1 MLTNLNELE
10 TEISFRWNDSHISK
24 IFTNKNNASPK
35 YHLIR
40 DKLNFLKISDFLYCL
55 LKRSIYDKL
64 CPKTYIYIY
73 ILEFWMYNINN
84 F

>member
-40 DKLNFLKISDFLYCL
+40 DKLNFLKISGFLYCL

-64 CPKTYIYIY
+64 CLKTYIYIY
-73 ILEFWMYNINN
+73 FRVLDVYINKN